1 MIYQETVTVV
11 TAGRGT
17 TDITPQLDRQLKLS
31 GITTGICNIFI
42 QHTSASLI
50 VCENADTAVRVDL
63 ETFMSTL
70 VKDGDPAFRHDTEG
84 ADDMPAH
91 IRSILTEC
99 SLTIPVSHGR
109 FMLGTWQGIYLYEHR
124 HSGFNRRILITV
136 YGE

>member
-1 MIYQETVTVV
+1 MIYQETVTIN
-11 TAGRGT
+11 TTGRGT
-17 TDITPQLDRQLKLS
+17 TDITPLLERQLKQS
-31 GITTGICNIFI
+31 GISAGICNIFI

-50 VCENADTAVRVDL
+50 LCENADPAVRADL
-63 ETFMSTL
+63 ETFMSRL

-91 IRSILTEC
+91 IRSILTES
-99 SLTIPVSHGR
+99 SLTVPVSQGR

-124 HSGFNRRILITV
+124 HTGFNRRILITL

>member
-1 MIYQETVTVV
+1 MIYQETVTIN
-11 TAGRGT
+11 TTGRGT
-17 TDITPQLDRQLKLS
+17 TDITPLLERQLKQS
-31 GITTGICNIFI
+31 GIIAGICNIFI

-50 VCENADTAVRVDL
+50 LCENADPAVRADL
-63 ETFMSTL
+63 ETFMSRL

-91 IRSILTEC
+91 IRSILTES
-99 SLTIPVSHGR
+99 SLTVPVSQGR

-124 HSGFNRRILITV
+124 HTGFNRRILITL

>member
-1 MIYQETVTVV
+1 MIYQETVSIITP
-11 TAGRGT
+11 GRGT
-17 TDITPQLDRQLKLS
+17 TDITPLLVRQLKQS

-50 VCENADTAVRVDL
+50 LCENADPAVRVDL
-63 ETFMSTL
+63 ETFMSSL

-91 IRSILTEC
+91 IRSILTDS
-99 SLTIPVSHGR
+99 SLTVPVSQGR

-124 HSGFNRRILITV
+124 HSGFNRRVLITL

>member
-1 MIYQETVTVV
+1 MIYQETVSIITP
-11 TAGRGT
+11 GRGT
-17 TDITPQLDRQLKLS
+17 TDITPLLVRQLKQS

-50 VCENADTAVRVDL
+50 LCENADPAVRVDL
-63 ETFMSTL
+63 ETFMSSL
-70 VKDGDPAFRHDTEG
+70 IKDGDPAFRHDTEG

-91 IRSILTEC
+91 IRSILTDS
-99 SLTIPVSHGR
+99 SLTVPVSQGR

-124 HSGFNRRILITV
+124 HSGFNRRVLITL

>member
-1 MIYQETVTVV
+1 MIYQETVSIITP
-11 TAGRGT
+11 GRGT
-17 TDITPQLDRQLKLS
+17 TDITPLLVRQLKQS

-50 VCENADTAVRVDL
+50 LCENADPAVRVDL
-63 ETFMSTL
+63 ETFMSSL
-70 VKDGDPAFRHDTEG
+70 IKDGDPAFRHDTEG

-91 IRSILTEC
+91 IRSILTDS
-99 SLTIPVSHGR
+99 SLTVPVSNGR

-124 HSGFNRRILITV
+124 HSGFNRRVLITL